1 MRRKAVPLAWAGVTL
16 VGVIVVILVVSW
28 QLFPRLTAAQTM
40 VEDLNPAFTVE
51 RVDGARGGLELVSA
65 AVDAVNPMVKAD
77 GVAAEMPKL
86 IDLVAQRTGL
96 SDEEALALLRKDYP
110 HITGLLTSA
119 PFEDVAAEIPKLVH
133 YLGTALF
140 MTPDEVQDMLQRDYP
155 KIYQVT
161 QNFPVLID
169 GWNAVPGTEALTRFD
184 GTPVRTMPQARD
196 YLSEELIGPVER
208 QQGNFRPLGVRG
220 GVGFLAPLLLVLG
233 IVVIIFGTTMVVLT
247 WRRVPPNP
255 IRFAWVVV
263 PVVGAAV
270 VMLVL
275 ALNLFPRLIGGQVLL
290 DDTRPAFAS
299 SRIEGD
305 RAAVE
310 HISVFVNSLGPAVLP
325 DRGVATE
332 YPALLDHVAKEVGV
346 PTERVLELVHSFFP
360 RTAALLDAVP
370 FSAATAEI
378 PKLVDFLASTSNVT
392 TDRMWESLRVDFPE
406 VHQFLTNLPDI
417 TNWWAAVPGTENLT
431 RFDGSPAHS
440 GPQVRDYFLDDVIP
454 ALERQQ
460 PNYVIVDTN
469 WPQLTVFAPLL
480 TAVGVLV
487 VIYGL
492 FLGYLTHK
500 QFQRER
506 EGPGPPTQTYDE
518 PAPPTPIPQEAGRG

>member
-1 MRRKAVPLAWAGVTL
+1 MVRKSVPIAWAGVTL

-40 VEDLNPAFTVE
+40 VEDLTPAFTAD
-51 RVDGARGGLELVSA
+51 RVTGARGGVELVSA
-65 AVDAVNPMVKAD
+65 AVDAVDPMVKAD
-77 GVAAEMPKL
+77 GVAAEMPEL
-86 IDLVAQRTGL
+86 IDVVAQRTGV
-96 SDEEALALLRKDYP
+96 SDEDALALLRKDFP

-119 PFEDVAAEIPKLVH
+119 PFDEIAAEIPKLIH
-133 YLGTALF
+133 YLGTAMF
-140 MTPDEVQDMLQRDYP
+140 MTPDQVRDMLRRDYP

-161 QNFPVLID
+161 VNFPVLID
-169 GWNAVPGTEALTRFD
+169 GWNAVPGTEQLTRFD

-196 YLSEELIGPVER
+196 YLSEELVAPVER

-270 VMLVL
+270 VGLVL
-275 ALNLFPRLIGGQVLL
+275 ALNLFPRLIGGQILL
-290 DDTRPAFAS
+290 DDTRPAFAL

-310 HISVFVNSLGPAVLP
+310 HISVFVKTLGPAVLP
-325 DRGVATE
+325 DGGVATE

-346 PTERVLELVHSFFP
+346 PTARVLELVHLFFP
-360 RTAALLDAVP
+360 HTAALLDAVP
-370 FSAATAEI
+370 FSEATAEI
-378 PKLVDFLASTSNVT
+378 PKLVDFLASTSDVT
-392 TDRMWESLRVDFPE
+392 TDQMWDTLRTSFPGVD
-406 VHQFLTNLPDI
+406 QLLTNLPDI
-417 TNWWAAVPGTENLT
+417 TNWWAAVPGTENLS
-431 RFDGSPAHS
+431 RFDGSPAHT
-440 GPQVRDYFLDDVIP
+440 GPQVRDYFLDDVVP

-460 PNYVIVDTN
+460 ANYVIVDTN
-469 WPQLTVFAPLL
+469 WPELTVFAPLL

-487 VIYGL
+487 VIYGFL
-492 FLGYLTHK
+492 LGYVTRR
-500 QFQRER
+500 QFLRESR
-506 EGPGPPTQTYDE
+506 WAE
-518 PAPPTPIPQEAGRG
+518 PARTAPDVAEPASTGSRL